1 MLGVI
6 FLLASMSTC
15 VFAQEGDS
23 SQTQMRV
30 IADVD
35 IHNALVVEQK
45 DHDIDMMFN
54 IDNGVG
60 SQPDIRYAVELKQ
73 YITDDDGQVLVY
85 RHVFDDVVVL
95 GEHSSVQ
102 KEITAHIPQYFVGK
116 YGVWLS
122 AKNSEGTPLSSAFLG
137 DMQFFGGDTQYINI
151 DTNTCYFS
159 VQGANDK
166 YNLMQGVDINSSEKL
181 LLTCVAT
188 NGYNH
193 DITIAPTIQ
202 TYQRTF
208 FGKHLD
214 TKQSD
219 SIDFKAGEQKEI
231 TMTIPTQDKSQAYS
245 IIVSLTDKQI
255 QSNEIYAHYV
265 VQGESATVS
274 TIQLD
279 KLEYAKGDDM
289 HVSFLASGSADR
301 FGGARGQ
308 GTVNE
313 KLYYDV
319 SVTDKKSHN
328 CIEPIKHQLLNQDG
342 IVVDVHAATVRNCQK
357 PTVNVVLKNDKDVV
371 LAQLKNTFDDTV
383 TQSQNIQQK
392 TQQEAQQKNTSM
404 KKIGWI
410 IAIVLTVIALILI
423 GVGKMRNNTLQV
435 FVFFAIATSMML
447 VFGHRVSAKTLELR
461 GVTCD
466 FSLSKTKLSPGEAFT
481 GTSSDCVIHYC
492 GNKIQ
497 MKAYVNNVVTASFEN
512 KYNKI
517 KGNYTERP
525 ESTATNIT
533 AGNKCQNYDV
543 PIKLWLNHYNDWTWY
558 ENGVEHPKGWEET
571 EDTDSLPYTV
581 EGCNTVTAD
590 FSVSA
595 TGCTDMHSQTTGK
608 VVATVTNVKHTGSTA
623 TAKYRYK
630 CGSGEWSSW
639 ATSPTHTCTITD
651 PKTTYLTVSVEINYG
666 DATISKN
673 AGASIAICTIN
684 GECKPSQS
692 PLPQQYLKPSSNL
705 CANGSTA
712 TAVTGNGSQT
722 NPWSWN
728 CIGSGPNHTNAV
740 CKALAKVDCAGPDG
754 QSNINT
760 KPTKPTYPLCS
771 QNSTPNPQPTLNAQ
785 GKWIWKCVH
794 NNAGITSEDCVAN
807 SCLADMPIKYQ
818 KNVYFDT
825 EGNPRNAS
833 VEITCPN
840 VCCKIN
846 GTKIDGTLNP
856 TICTGDGVKEMEVE
870 PGAKSYP
877 AECYFKGSNPTPNPD
892 PPVEKTLT
900 ISTMCASRTCN
911 SQGTCQ
917 ATPVVASSN
926 KDCQSSCNSNADC
939 ANGRIIETR
948 P

>member
-1 MLGVI
+1 
-6 FLLASMSTC
+6 MSTC

-35 IHNALVVEQK
+35 IHDALIVEQK

-73 YITDDDGQVLVY
+73 YIADDEQALVY

-95 GEHSSVQ
+95 GEHSTVQ

-137 DMQFFGGDTQYINI
+137 DMQFFGNDTQYVNI
-151 DTNTCYFS
+151 DADTCSFS

-245 IIVSLTDKQI
+245 VIVSLTDKQI
-255 QSNEIYAHYV
+255 QSNEVYAHYV

-279 KLEYAKGDDM
+279 KLEYTKGDDM

-308 GTVNE
+308 GTINE

-319 SVTDKKSHN
+319 SVTDQKSRN
-328 CIEPIKHQLLNQDG
+328 CIEPIKHQLLNQDD
-342 IVVDVHAATVRNCQK
+342 IVVDVHGKVTRNCQK
-357 PTVNVVLKNDKDVV
+357 PTVHVVLKNDKDIV

-383 TQSQNIQQK
+383 TQSQSIQQK

-435 FVFFAIATSMML
+435 FVFFAIATSMMIG
-447 VFGHRVSAKTLELR
+447 FGHGVFAKTIKLR
-461 GVTCD
+461 DATCD
-466 FSLSKTKLSPGEAFT
+466 FSLSKTTLSPGEAFT

-492 GNKIQ
+492 GNK
-497 MKAYVNNVVTASFEN
+497 MKMYAYIGEDPNETNTAWFDKGYDSKNANKDLAPDGTKDAQLTAGSECK
-512 KYNKI
+512 KYN
-517 KGNYTERP
+517 
-525 ESTATNIT
+525 
-533 AGNKCQNYDV
+533 V
-543 PIKLWLNHYNDWTWY
+543 PIRLRVEHYSDYDWL
-558 ENGVEHPKGWEET
+558 ENGVLHKEGWEYP
-571 EDTDSLPYTV
+571 EDTDTLPYTV

-590 FSVSA
+590 FDVSA
-595 TGCTDMHSQTTGK
+595 TGCTDTHSQTTGK

-639 ATSPTHTCTITD
+639 TTSATHTCTITD
-651 PKTTYLTVSVEINYG
+651 SKTTYLTVFAEINYG

-692 PLPQQYLKPSSNL
+692 PLPHYYYEPSSNL
-705 CANGSTA
+705 CANGTA
-712 TAVTGNGSQT
+712 TKVIGSGSPTQ
-722 NPWSWN
+722 PWSWN
-728 CIGSGPNHTNAV
+728 CIGSGPGHTNAV
-740 CKALAKVDCAGPDG
+740 CKALAKVDCNNPDG

-760 KPTKPTYPLCS
+760 KPTNPSYPLCS
-771 QNSTPNPQPTLNAQ
+771 QNSTPSPQPTLNSQ
-785 GKWIWKCVH
+785 GEWVWKCMH
-794 NNAGITSEDCVAN
+794 KNARITSEDCVAK

-825 EGNPRNAS
+825 EGNPKNAS

-840 VCCKIN
+840 VCCKIK
-846 GTKIDGTLNP
+846 GTKIDDTP
-856 TICTGDGVKEMEVE
+856 DPIICKGDGAKEVE
-870 PGAKSYP
+870 IKPGTNNYS
-877 AECYFKGSNPTPNPD
+877 AECYFKGSNPTPNPN

-917 ATPVVASSN
+917 ATPVVANSN
-926 KDCQSSCNSNADC
+926 KDCQSTCNSDADC